1 MEKSIHS
8 IFVSGGTGYIGSR
21 LVKILLQRGHTV
33 KALTRVPSVQKLP
46 AGSHPVL
53 GSAVSG
59 DYASHVPPCD
69 TFIHLVG
76 VSHPSP
82 SKAAEFRSVDLV
94 SLRHAVNAARAA
106 SVAHFIYI
114 SVAQPAPVMK
124 AYIEVR
130 RQCEQII
137 RESGLNAT
145 ILRPWYVLGPGH
157 RWPCALRPIYWLL
170 ERIPATRA
178 SAQRLGLVTLQQM
191 LNTLI
196 AAAESPAAGIRVLG
210 VPEIRR
216 KSLWLND
223 LSATPQL
230 SQVKRG

>member
-1 MEKSIHS
+1 MNMEKSPHS
-8 IFVSGGTGYIGSR
+8 IFVTGGTGYIGSR
-21 LVKILLQRGHTV
+21 LINILLHRGHTV
-33 KALTRVPSVQKLP
+33 KALTRIPSIHKLP
-46 AGSHPVL
+46 AGSHPVF

-59 DYASHVPPCD
+59 EYSSHVPPCN

-82 SKAAEFRSVDLV
+82 SKAAEFHSVDLV
-94 SLRHAVNAARAA
+94 SLRHAVIAAQAA
-106 SVAHFIYI
+106 AVAHFVYI

-145 ILRPWYVLGPGH
+145 IVRPWYVLGPGH
-157 RWPCALRPIYWLL
+157 RWPYALKPMYWLL
-170 ERIPATRA
+170 ESIPATRA
-178 SAQRLGLVTLQQM
+178 SAQRLGLVTLNQM
-191 LNTLI
+191 LNTLV
-196 AAAESPAAGIRVLG
+196 AAAENPATGVRVLG

-216 KSLWLND
+216 KSAWLND
-223 LSATPQL
+223 TPQL
-230 SQVKRG
+230 ASLKSD